1 MEKSVITPA
10 ASTNRSTRVKSSTSD
25 LIFTVV
31 CYLLV
36 GGFALVCL
44 IPFYTMVLASFTPQ
58 KTLVAEGYSL
68 IPRGLTASAYEWAL
82 RGTQVLTGYQITVA
96 VTALGTLLSV
106 SIMCGAAYA
115 LSNKR
120 FKFRNQ
126 MAFYFYFTLLF
137 SGGLVPWYI
146 TCRMLG
152 LYDNIWS
159 LIVPML
165 VNPWWIFI
173 IRNYFNSLP
182 VEVLESAR
190 IDGASDL
197 QILVRV
203 VLPLSTPVL
212 ATVSLFVAVGY
223 WNDWWLGT
231 ILLDFAP
238 FRPLSVL
245 ILRIMNNLRAIREA
259 MLVKGAGI
267 TIDMSQIPT
276 LSVRMATAVITIGP
290 IILLYPF
297 VQRYFI
303 KGLTLGAIKG

>member
-1 MEKSVITPA
+1 MLPA
-10 ASTNRSTRVKSSTSD
+10 GGS
-25 LIFTVV
+25 IHH
-31 CYLLV
+31 LV
-36 GGFALVCL
+36 F
-44 IPFYTMVLASFTPQ
+44 IPFYTMVVSSFTPQ
-58 KTLVAEGYSL
+58 KVLQVDGYSL
-68 IPRGLTASAYEWAL
+68 WPRALTTEAYVWAL
-82 RGTQVLTGYQITVA
+82 RGTQVLTGYQVTIA
-96 VTALGTLLSV
+96 VTFLGTFLSV
-106 SIMCGAAYA
+106 AIMSGAAYA

-120 FKFRNQ
+120 FKFRNPLG
-126 MAFYFYFTLLF
+126 FYFYFTMLF
-137 SGGLVPWYI
+137 GGGLIPWYI

-152 LYDNIWS
+152 LYDNIWA
-159 LIVPML
+159 LIVPSL
-165 VNPWWIFI
+165 VNPWWIFV

-182 VEVLESAR
+182 IEVLESAR

-197 QILVRV
+197 QILTRV

-212 ATVSLFVAVGY
+212 ATAALFVAVGY

-238 FRPLSVL
+238 FRPLPVL
-245 ILRIMNNLRAIREA
+245 ILRIMNSTRAINEA
-259 MLVKGAGI
+259 MLAKGAGI